1 MAGKVTVEVDLAK
14 YKYVDLPAEEAL
26 KLLEIISEEFGRRT
40 QDVMEAIRY
49 IRNFE
54 EFYEYM
60 RKKFKDY
67 IAPPKKPDDFI
78 KGVVVVD
85 KLKLY
90 KSEGGERRVVIV
102 FDRRFDL
109 EKLKE
114 ALKKLG
120 YEEVEVKKAML

>member
-1 MAGKVTVEVDLAK
+1 MAGKVIVEVDLAK

-26 KLLEIISEEFGRRT
+26 KLLEVISEEFGRRT
-40 QDVMEAIRY
+40 QDVSEAMRY

-60 RKKFKDY
+60 KKKFKDY

-78 KGVVVVD
+78 KGTVVVD

-90 KSEGGERRVVIV
+90 KSESGERRVVIV

-109 EKLKE
+109 DKLKE

-120 YEEVEVKKAML
+120 YEEVEVKKVMV